1 MGIVLVFIPAT
12 AQAARSPAV
21 ADCTA
26 HGRLTQH
33 YTVSQLHTALAQM
46 PADVQEYTNCYAI
59 IQRAL
64 LAGVSRPAGHRS
76 DSGTSSSGGSFLPT
90 PVIVVIVLVALAG
103 AAGLVFAARRR

>member
-1 MGIVLVFIPAT
+1 MVVSIPA
-12 AQAARSPAV
+12 AAHAAAPAAV

-33 YTVSQLHTALAQM
+33 YTVAELHAALAGI

-64 LAGVSRPAGHRS
+64 LAAVSGSAGHHS
-76 DSGTSSSGGSFLPT
+76 DSGTSSSGSSFLPT

-103 AAGLVFAARRR
+103 AAGLVLVVRRRE

>member
-1 MGIVLVFIPAT
+1 MMAVSVPA
-12 AQAARSPAV
+12 AAHAATSPAV

-26 HGRLTQH
+26 HGRLTHH
-33 YTVSQLHTALAQM
+33 YTVAQLHSALSQM

-64 LAGVSRPAGHRS
+64 LAGVSSPAGRHS

-103 AAGLVFAARRR
+103 AAGVALAVRRRE

>member
-1 MGIVLVFIPAT
+1 MVSAFAPA
-12 AQAARSPAV
+12 AARAATSPAV

-33 YTVSQLHTALAQM
+33 YTVAQLHSALSQM

-64 LAGVSRPAGHRS
+64 LSEVSRTAGHRS
-76 DSGTSSSGGSFLPT
+76 DSKTSSSGGSFLPT
-90 PVIVVIVLVALAG
+90 AVIVVIVLVALAG
-103 AAGLVFAARRR
+103 AAGLVLAVRRRE